1 MTVCDPQPALVLH
14 AMTPLY
20 KLTIV
25 NVFRY
30 RVMVT
35 SNKRMAIM
43 SVSLQPSRLLA
54 EHLQVERQDGLTLFK
69 FTDAAQARLELLLA
83 RRQDLGLTSDEQAE
97 FDALAELDRIFTY
110 INSQLALT
118 NGNTS
123 AQ

>member
-1 MTVCDPQPALVLH
+1 
-14 AMTPLY
+14 
-20 KLTIV
+20 
-25 NVFRY
+25 
-30 RVMVT
+30 
-35 SNKRMAIM
+35 M